1 MLREREQQAQRKAQ
15 QAKKCDAHP
24 SCEDMA
30 KLLNAQASRK
40 RKLSQEERDKLPL
53 SELKKLWEEEEKE
66 KGAADEASKMEKAD
80 D

>member
-1 MLREREQQAQRKAQ
+1 MLRERQAREAQ
-15 QAKKCDAHP
+15 QAKKFDAHP
-24 SCEDMA
+24 SCEEMA
-30 KLLNAQASRK
+30 KVLNAQASRK
-40 RKLSQEERDKLPL
+40 RKLSQEERDELPL

>member
-1 MLREREQQAQRKAQ
+1 MLREREQQAQRK
-15 QAKKCDAHP
+15 AKKCDAHP

-53 SELKKLWEEEEKE
+53 SELKKLWKEEEKE
-66 KGAADEASKMEKAD
+66 KGAADDASKMEKAD